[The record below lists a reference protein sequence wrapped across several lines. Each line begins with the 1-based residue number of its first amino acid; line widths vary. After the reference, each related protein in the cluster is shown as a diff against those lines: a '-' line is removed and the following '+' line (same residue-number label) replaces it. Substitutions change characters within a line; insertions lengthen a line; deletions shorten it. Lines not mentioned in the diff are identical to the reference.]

1 MVYTSNQQGDS
12 GRKIGIFDLPQPTS
26 FLVIKNSNWNS
37 RELGVEKLTRGLSW
51 IHKRHTVIMKKNDLD
66 WVTRGQIPTMD
77 EMDGNGWET
86 AENGHRQRKA
96 EASPSPTVGWTGGRM
111 ERKAAGVQA

>member
-1 MVYTSNQQGDS
+1 M
-12 GRKIGIFDLPQPTS
+12 R
-26 FLVIKNSNWNS
+26 
-37 RELGVEKLTRGLSW
+37 
-51 IHKRHTVIMKKNDLD
+51 KNDLD

-96 EASPSPTVGWTGGRM
+96 EASPSPTVGWMGGRM